1 MGNIRTMKK
10 RGVRTTMV
18 QGAIVKSSCNNF
30 IVYEESRF
38 QIRQACWAKW
48 EDDVQSKHYPAT
60 KLTGYICF
68 SDGQKFGYAYTL
80 FDDDNKSKS
89 KKENEKYKRRCSKQI
104 KDARKGSR
112 AKNARRISPPE
123 KGEKKGKNE
132 KDHSIIKEEEYYN
145 RGHIPKEHTKRYW
158 EMITKF
164 AKEQNTTDK
173 KDIATLIV
181 KADTNWKVDEIM
193 RKDRK
198 DCTSSLI

>member
-1 MGNIRTMKK
+1 METGRFETVLQLAPMSNVCTMKK

-68 SDGQKFGYAYTL
+68 SDGKKSGYTYRL

-89 KKENEKYKRRCSKQI
+89 KKENEKYKWRCSKQI
-104 KDARKGSR
+104 KDAHKRSR

-123 KGEKKGKNE
+123 RERKEGRKRRITLLSRKQNILTEDVYPKNTHQGTGK
-132 KDHSIIKEEEYYN
+132 
-145 RGHIPKEHTKRYW
+145 
-158 EMITKF
+158 
-164 AKEQNTTDK
+164 
-173 KDIATLIV
+173 
-181 KADTNWKVDEIM
+181 
-193 RKDRK
+193 
-198 DCTSSLI
+198 